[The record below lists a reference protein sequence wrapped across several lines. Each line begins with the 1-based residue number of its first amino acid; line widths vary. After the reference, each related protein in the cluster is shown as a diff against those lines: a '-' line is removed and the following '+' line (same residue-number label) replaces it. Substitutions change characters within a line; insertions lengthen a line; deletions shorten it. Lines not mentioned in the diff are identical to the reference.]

1 MEKLDIAIKDFL
13 INTGLENGVNQQKAV
28 IIWPKIVGTRIAE
41 NTIAE
46 LVDFNV
52 LTIKVKNSTWRNE
65 LYLKKDII
73 LEKLNKELGPNTI
86 KELRFLWVIIINH
99 IAQKVLKY

>member
-13 INTGLENGVNQQKAV
+13 INTGLENGIKQQKAV
-28 IIWPKIVGTRIAE
+28 IIWPKIVGTKIAE
-41 NTIAE
+41 NTTAE

-86 KELRFLWVIIINH
+86 KELRFLWVIISH
-99 IAQKVLKY
+99 IAQKVSKY

>member
-28 IIWPKIVGTRIAE
+28 IIWPKIVGTKIAE
-41 NTIAE
+41 NTTAE

-86 KELRFLWVIIINH
+86 KELRFLWVIISH
-99 IAQKVLKY
+99 IAQKVSKF

>member
-13 INTGLENGVNQQKAV
+13 INTGLENGVNQQKALIV
-28 IIWPKIVGTRIAE
+28 WPRIVGTKIAE
-41 NTIAE
+41 NTTAE

-73 LEKLNKELGPNTI
+73 IEKLNKELGPNTI
-86 KELRFLWVIIINH
+86 KELRFLWVIISH
-99 IAQKVLKY
+99 IAQKVSKY

>member
-13 INTGLENGVNQQKAV
+13 INTGLENGVNQQKAI
-28 IIWPKIVGTRIAE
+28 IIWPKIVGTKIAE
-41 NTIAE
+41 NTTAE
-46 LVDFNV
+46 LVDFNI

-86 KELRFLWVIIINH
+86 KELRFL
-99 IAQKVLKY
+99 

>member
-13 INTGLENGVNQQKAV
+13 INTGLENGVNQQKALIV
-28 IIWPKIVGTRIAE
+28 WPRIVGTKIAE
-41 NTIAE
+41 NTTAE
-46 LVDFNV
+46 LVDFNT

-65 LYLKKDII
+65 LYLKKNTI
-73 LEKLNKELGPNTI
+73 LKKLNKKLGPNTI
-86 KELRFLWVIIINH
+86 KELRFLWVIISR

>member
-13 INTGLENGVNQQKAV
+13 VNTGLENGVNQQKAV
-28 IIWPKIVGTRIAE
+28 IVWPKIVGTKIAE
-41 NTIAE
+41 NTTAE

-86 KELRFLWVIIINH
+86 KELRFL
-99 IAQKVLKY
+99 

>member
-41 NTIAE
+41 NTTAE

-86 KELRFLWVIIINH
+86 KELRFLWVIISH
-99 IAQKVLKY
+99 IAQKVSKY

>member
-1 MEKLDIAIKDFL
+1 MEKLDTAIKDFL

-28 IIWPKIVGTRIAE
+28 IIWPKIVGTKIAE

-65 LYLKKDII
+65 LYLKKDAI
-73 LEKLNKELGPNTI
+73 LKKLNKELGPNTI
-86 KELRFLWVIIINH
+86 KELRFL
-99 IAQKVLKY
+99 

>member
-28 IIWPKIVGTRIAE
+28 IIWPKIVGTKIAE
-41 NTIAE
+41 NTNAE
-46 LVDFNV
+46 IVDFNV

-86 KELRFLWVIIINH
+86 KELRFL
-99 IAQKVLKY
+99 

>member
-28 IIWPKIVGTRIAE
+28 IIWPKIVGTKIAE

-46 LVDFNV
+46 LVDFNI

-73 LEKLNKELGPNTI
+73 IEKLNKELGPNTI
-86 KELRFLWVIIINH
+86 KELRFLWVIISH
-99 IAQKVLKY
+99 IAQKVSKY

>member
-28 IIWPKIVGTRIAE
+28 IIWPKIVGTKIAE
-41 NTIAE
+41 NTTAE

-73 LEKLNKELGPNTI
+73 LEKLNQELGPNTI
-86 KELRFLWVIIINH
+86 KELRFL
-99 IAQKVLKY
+99 

>member
-28 IIWPKIVGTRIAE
+28 IVWPKIVGTKIAE
-41 NTIAE
+41 NTTAE

-52 LTIKVKNSTWRNE
+52 LTINVKNSTWRNE

-73 LEKLNKELGPNTI
+73 IEKLNKELGLNTI
-86 KELRFLWVIIINH
+86 KELRFLWVIISH
-99 IAQKVLKY
+99 IVQKVSKY

>member
-28 IIWPKIVGTRIAE
+28 IIWPKIVGTKIAE
-41 NTIAE
+41 NTSAE
-46 LVDFNV
+46 LVNFNV

-65 LYLKKDII
+65 LYLEKDII
-73 LEKLNKELGPNTI
+73 LEKLNKELGLNTI
-86 KELRFLWVIIINH
+86 KELRFL
-99 IAQKVLKY
+99 

>member
-1 MEKLDIAIKDFL
+1 MEKLDITIRDFL
-13 INTGLENGVNQQKAV
+13 INTGLENGVKQQKAV
-28 IIWPKIVGTRIAE
+28 IIWPKIVGTKIAE
-41 NTIAE
+41 NTTAE

-86 KELRFLWVIIINH
+86 KELRFLWVIISH
-99 IAQKVLKY
+99 IAQKVSKY

>member
-13 INTGLENGVNQQKAV
+13 INTGLENGVKQQKAV
-28 IIWPKIVGTRIAE
+28 IIWPKIVGTKIAE

-73 LEKLNKELGPNTI
+73 LEKLNKELGSNTI
-86 KELRFLWVIIINH
+86 KELRFLWVIISH
-99 IAQKVLKY
+99 IAQKVSKY

>member
-13 INTGLENGVNQQKAV
+13 INTGLENGVNQQKAI
-28 IIWPKIVGTRIAE
+28 IIWPKIVGTKIAE
-41 NTIAE
+41 NTTAE

-65 LYLKKDII
+65 LYLKKNII

-86 KELRFLWVIIINH
+86 KELRFL
-99 IAQKVLKY
+99 

>member
-28 IIWPKIVGTRIAE
+28 IIWPKIVGTKIAE
-41 NTIAE
+41 NTTAE

-73 LEKLNKELGPNTI
+73 LKKLNKELGPNTI
-86 KELRFLWVIIINH
+86 KELRFL
-99 IAQKVLKY
+99 

>member
-1 MEKLDIAIKDFL
+1 MEKLDITIKDFL

-28 IIWPKIVGTRIAE
+28 IIWPKIVGTKIAE
-41 NTIAE
+41 NTSAE

-52 LTIKVKNSTWRNE
+52 LTVKVKNSTWRNE

-86 KELRFLWVIIINH
+86 KELRFLWVIINH
-99 IAQKVLKY
+99 IAQKVSKY

>member
-1 MEKLDIAIKDFL
+1 MEKLDITIKDFL

-28 IIWPKIVGTRIAE
+28 IVWPKIVGTKIAE

-46 LVDFNV
+46 LVDFNI

-86 KELRFLWVIIINH
+86 KELRFL
-99 IAQKVLKY
+99 

>member
-13 INTGLENGVNQQKAV
+13 TNTGLENGVNQQKAI
-28 IIWPKIVGTRIAE
+28 IIWPKIVGTKIAE
-41 NTIAE
+41 NTTAE

-86 KELRFLWVIIINH
+86 KELRFL
-99 IAQKVLKY
+99 

>member
-1 MEKLDIAIKDFL
+1 MEKLDITIKDFL

-28 IIWPKIVGTRIAE
+28 IIWPKIVGTKIAE
-41 NTIAE
+41 NTTAE

-86 KELRFLWVIIINH
+86 KELRFLWVIISH
-99 IAQKVLKY
+99 IAQKVSKY

>member
-1 MEKLDIAIKDFL
+1 MEKLDITIRDFL

-28 IIWPKIVGTRIAE
+28 IIWPKIVGTKIAE
-41 NTIAE
+41 NTTAE

-86 KELRFLWVIIINH
+86 KELRFL
-99 IAQKVLKY
+99 

>member
-13 INTGLENGVNQQKAV
+13 INAGLEDGVNQQKAV
-28 IIWPKIVGTRIAE
+28 IIWPKIVGTKIAE
-41 NTIAE
+41 NTTAE

-86 KELRFLWVIIINH
+86 KELRFLWVIISH
-99 IAQKVLKY
+99 IAQKVSKY

>member
-1 MEKLDIAIKDFL
+1 MEKLNIAIKDFL

-28 IIWPKIVGTRIAE
+28 IIWPKIVGTKIAE
-41 NTIAE
+41 NTTAE

-73 LEKLNKELGPNTI
+73 LEKLNKELGPNII
-86 KELRFLWVIIINH
+86 KELRFL
-99 IAQKVLKY
+99 

>member
-1 MEKLDIAIKDFL
+1 MEKLNIAIKDFL

-28 IIWPKIVGTRIAE
+28 IIWPKIVGTKIAE
-41 NTIAE
+41 NTTAE
-46 LVDFNV
+46 LVDFNI

-86 KELRFLWVIIINH
+86 KELRFL
-99 IAQKVLKY
+99 

>member
-1 MEKLDIAIKDFL
+1 MEKLGIAIKDFL
-13 INTGLENGVNQQKAV
+13 INTGLENGVKQQRAI
-28 IIWPKIVGTRIAE
+28 IIWPKIVGSKIAE

-46 LVDFNV
+46 LVDFNT

-86 KELRFLWVIIINH
+86 KELRFL
-99 IAQKVLKY
+99 

>member
-28 IIWPKIVGTRIAE
+28 IIWPKIVGTKIAE
-41 NTIAE
+41 NTNAE

-52 LTIKVKNSTWRNE
+52 LTIRVKNSTWRNE

-86 KELRFLWVIIINH
+86 KELRFL
-99 IAQKVLKY
+99 

>member
-1 MEKLDIAIKDFL
+1 MEKLDITIKNFL

-28 IIWPKIVGTRIAE
+28 IIWPKIVGTKIAE
-41 NTIAE
+41 NTTAE
-46 LVDFNV
+46 LVDFKI

-73 LEKLNKELGPNTI
+73 LEKLNKELGSNTI
-86 KELRFLWVIIINH
+86 KELRFLWVIISH
-99 IAQKVLKY
+99 IAQKVSKY

>member
-1 MEKLDIAIKDFL
+1 MEKLDIAINDFL
-13 INTGLENGVNQQKAV
+13 VSTGLENGVKQQKAV
-28 IIWPKIVGTRIAE
+28 IIWPKIVGTKIAE
-41 NTIAE
+41 NTTAE

-86 KELRFLWVIIINH
+86 KELRFLWVIISH
-99 IAQKVLKY
+99 IAQKVSKY

>member
-13 INTGLENGVNQQKAV
+13 TNTGLENGVNQQKAI
-28 IIWPKIVGTRIAE
+28 IIWPKIVGTKIAE
-41 NTIAE
+41 NTTAE

-65 LYLKKDII
+65 LYLKKNII
-73 LEKLNKELGPNTI
+73 LKKLNKELGPNTI
-86 KELRFLWVIIINH
+86 KELRFLWVIISH
-99 IAQKVLKY
+99 IAQKVSKY

>member
-1 MEKLDIAIKDFL
+1 MEKLDTAIKDFL

-28 IIWPKIVGTRIAE
+28 IIWPKIVGTKIAE

-65 LYLKKDII
+65 LYLKKDAI
-73 LEKLNKELGPNTI
+73 LKKLNKELGPNTI
-86 KELRFLWVIIINH
+86 KELRFLWVIINH
-99 IAQKVLKY
+99 IAQKVSKY

>member
-28 IIWPKIVGTRIAE
+28 IIWPKIVGTKIAE
-41 NTIAE
+41 NTTAE
-46 LVDFNV
+46 LVNFNV

-73 LEKLNKELGPNTI
+73 LEKLNKELGPNII
-86 KELRFLWVIIINH
+86 KELRFL
-99 IAQKVLKY
+99 

>member
-1 MEKLDIAIKDFL
+1 MEKLDITIKDFL

-28 IIWPKIVGTRIAE
+28 IIWPKIVGTKIAE
-41 NTIAE
+41 NTTAE
-46 LVDFNV
+46 LVDFNI

-86 KELRFLWVIIINH
+86 KELRFL
-99 IAQKVLKY
+99 

>member
-28 IIWPKIVGTRIAE
+28 IIWPKIVGTKIAE
-41 NTIAE
+41 NTTAE
-46 LVDFNV
+46 LVDFNI
-52 LTIKVKNSTWRNE
+52 LTIRVKNSTWRNE

-86 KELRFLWVIIINH
+86 KELRFL
-99 IAQKVLKY
+99 

>member
-1 MEKLDIAIKDFL
+1 MEKLDITIKDFL

-28 IIWPKIVGTRIAE
+28 IIWPEIVGIKIAE
-41 NTIAE
+41 NTTAE

-86 KELRFLWVIIINH
+86 KELRFL
-99 IAQKVLKY
+99 

>member
-13 INTGLENGVNQQKAV
+13 INTGLENGINQQKAI
-28 IIWPKIVGTRIAE
+28 IIWPKIVGTKIAE
-41 NTIAE
+41 NTTAE
-46 LVDFNV
+46 LVDFNI

-73 LEKLNKELGPNTI
+73 LKKLNKELGQNTI
-86 KELRFLWVIIINH
+86 KELRFL
-99 IAQKVLKY
+99 

>member
-28 IIWPKIVGTRIAE
+28 IIWPKIVGTKIAE

-46 LVDFNV
+46 LVDFNI

-65 LYLKKDII
+65 LYLKKNII
-73 LEKLNKELGPNTI
+73 LEKLNQELGPNTI
-86 KELRFLWVIIINH
+86 KELRFL
-99 IAQKVLKY
+99 

>member
-13 INTGLENGVNQQKAV
+13 INTGLENGVKQQKAV
-28 IIWPKIVGTRIAE
+28 FIWPKIVGTKIAE
-41 NTIAE
+41 NTSAE

-52 LTIKVKNSTWRNE
+52 LIIKVKNSTWRNE

-73 LEKLNKELGPNTI
+73 LKKLNKELGPNTI
-86 KELRFLWVIIINH
+86 KELRFLWLIISH
-99 IAQKVLKY
+99 IAQKASKY

>member
-28 IIWPKIVGTRIAE
+28 IIWPKIVGTKIAE
-41 NTIAE
+41 NTTAE

-52 LTIKVKNSTWRNE
+52 LTIKVENSTWRNE

-86 KELRFLWVIIINH
+86 KELRFL
-99 IAQKVLKY
+99 